1 MMGLIVIDVPTEIY
15 CCCYSSPFCRGFL
28 VKIALCSGAD
38 LIPQNCTCKMFRRLH
53 WSNSKG
59 DARGVEVP
67 EELCK
72 ELPQKK
78 VGAGGS
84 ASLAESGARTGLQRG
99 LFDRAEVASY
109 CKGRRPRPAARKC
122 DRAPE
127 CQLEHNNFFLF
138 KHKHC
143 MFF

>member
-1 MMGLIVIDVPTEIY
+1 MLLLFIAIL
-15 CCCYSSPFCRGFL
+15 SWFL

-38 LIPQNCTCKMFRRLH
+38 LIPQNCTSKMFLRLH
-53 WSNSKG
+53 WGNSKG

-78 VGAGGS
+78 W
-84 ASLAESGARTGLQRG
+84 EQ
-99 LFDRAEVASY
+99 
-109 CKGRRPRPAARKC
+109 AARQVLRKVEPEP
-122 DRAPE
+122 DFNVAFLTEQKWRLTARAGDPDQRHVNVTAHHAE

-138 KHKHC
+138 KHKRC